1 MRYFEEFYSKILLF
15 GEYSVICNS
24 MGLTIPYNRY
34 SGRLRK
40 LDEPN
45 EETRKSSESLRGFYA
60 YLTKLS
66 AQKEL
71 LAKLNLNRFKNDLDN
86 NLHFESNIPQGY
98 GVGSSGA
105 ICAAVYDAYLAE
117 EIPDHTAL
125 CLPELKLKFAQMESY
140 FHGVSSGLDPLN
152 SYLKKTLLIH
162 NKEQLE
168 IVEKP
173 DRFVEGELDVFLVD
187 TKLSGETGHLVN
199 IFFDKCRYYEFYKE
213 VKNQMIPINNTC
225 IKLFMEGNLAEFLVA
240 VEQLSLFFFKHF
252 KPMIPPSFFELWEN
266 GIRNKTYSLKLC
278 GSGGGGFLLGFT
290 TDFESVRKE
299 FDGYTLQKLEI

>member
-1 MRYFEEFYSKILLF
+1 MKEFQDFYSKILLF

-24 MGLTIPYNRY
+24 MGLTIPYKRF
-34 SGRLRK
+34 SGQLGRSLTLNAEK
-40 LDEPN
+40 Q
-45 EETRKSSESLRGFYA
+45 KSSESLRGFYA
-60 YLTKLS
+60 YLAKLS

-71 LAKLNLNRFKNDLDN
+71 LAKLDLDAFKNDLDN
-86 NLHFESNIPQGY
+86 NLYFDSNIPQGY

-105 ICAAVYDAYLAE
+105 ICAAVYDAYSTE
-117 EIPDHTAL
+117 EIVDHTAL
-125 CLPELKLKFAQMESY
+125 CLPERKQIFAQMESY

-173 DRFVEGELDVFLVD
+173 CRFKKGELIAFLVD
-187 TKLSGETGHLVN
+187 TEMSGETGHLVS
-199 IFFDKCRYYEFYKE
+199 IFFDKCRYYEFYKV

-225 IKLFMEGNLAEFLVA
+225 IKLFMEGKLAEFLET
-240 VEQLSLFFFKHF
+240 VEQLSLFFFEHF
-252 KPMIPPSFFELWEN
+252 KPMIPSSFIKLWEN
-266 GIRNKTYSLKLC
+266 GIHNKSYSLKLC

-290 TDFESVRKE
+290 TDFEAAKRE
-299 FDGYTLQKLEI
+299 FPNDVLQKLDF